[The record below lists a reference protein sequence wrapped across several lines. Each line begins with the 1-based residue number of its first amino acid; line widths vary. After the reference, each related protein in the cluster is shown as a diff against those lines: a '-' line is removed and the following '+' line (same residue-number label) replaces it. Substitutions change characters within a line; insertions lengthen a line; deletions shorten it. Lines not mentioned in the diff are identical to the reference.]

1 MKKFIKRSNI
11 KILKIIV
18 ENDLGSIPRI
28 FVSSLG
34 IILFFYSLPFII
46 NFTNNNLLNS
56 DEFQNNSKAV
66 LAYTLNKKKK
76 WLR

>member
-66 LAYTLNKKKK
+66 LAYTLNKKKMA
-76 WLR
+76 